1 MIIEKKG
8 NQMYTVEEF
17 DKEKIRVLK
26 YILYKKRSENEV
38 RKKFSTTIEEN
49 LLDDII
55 EYLKEAN
62 YINDKE
68 YIEKTINNF
77 MILKNLSVREIKY
90 KLISKGL
97 DKNDIEDYIYS
108 NKEELEE
115 YEIKSAEN
123 IIYKK
128 SSSMEEEDIKQY
140 LLKKGYKLE
149 NISAAMESFNE
160 Q

>member
-1 MIIEKKG
+1 
-8 NQMYTVEEF
+8 MYTVEEF